1 MEPFSLV
8 DLTVRSRRRD
18 NLVWIDDSEVIEGFL
33 GVRSDI
39 EKVSTATYALELASL
54 LMGEDQP
61 DPDIFDLIVA
71 ALRELDRGPVNPVR
85 FMLFE
90 IRLLKLL
97 GHGPRFDSCPECGE
111 EFRPGEAAVFSPPM
125 GGALH
130 ESCVKGADDQV
141 KLSAETLALVNRGMT
156 ATEEVASRLRLGRH
170 GVGELRSALSAFVR
184 YVRGA
189 DINSLTFL
197 EHTAEWAGASKE
209 TSIKTAR

>member
-8 DLTVRSRRRD
+8 ELAVRSRRKD

-39 EKVSTATYALELASL
+39 EKVSAATYALELASL

-61 DPDIFDLIVA
+61 DPGIFDLILA
-71 ALRELDRGPVNPVR
+71 ALRELDRAPVNPVR

-90 IRLLKLL
+90 IRLLTLL
-97 GHGPRFDSCPECGE
+97 GHGPRFDSCPECGK
-111 EFRPGEAAVFSPPM
+111 EFRPGEAAVFSPAM
-125 GGALH
+125 GGAVH
-130 ESCVKGADDQV
+130 ESCAEAENHAV

-170 GVGELRSALSAFVR
+170 GVGELRSALSGFAR
-184 YVRGA
+184 YLRGA
-189 DINSLTFL
+189 DINSLSFL
-197 EHTAEWAGASKE
+197 EGASAWAGAPGR
-209 TSIKTAR
+209 TSTKTPR